1 MIKLSDVSKLLN
13 PVFVLI
19 VGVLGGSIPF
29 VMYMWNFPV
38 SVQPVAQ
45 KFTYAPSF
53 PTWVFLLS
61 VLFSGLSII
70 VIPGWKTCNQLY
82 SSVIS
87 QGRNK
92 SWKVTG
98 VLIVSALMYLLVL
111 LALFALGG
119 RVITLPASDF
129 LDELN
134 NRFTIVYIY
143 SAIGFLPIMFSIIL
157 INYMAE
163 ILLSEI
169 AVVTDNEKNTAE
181 FIQIYLYYR
190 NMLQICLITSGII
203 LSLNPIIT
211 AAYASV
217 WKEVGVFTK
226 DTFPSQGIIIYGLI
240 ITLLLIFIYA
250 PTYFNLTNVGRE
262 LRDAKYPYPQ
272 QLDDLKGIMEKRK
285 TLDELL
291 QINIGITENLKNGI
305 FTLSPLVSGLI
316 AGLLGFK

>member
-45 KFTYAPSF
+45 KFTYTPSF

-272 QLDDLKGIMEKRK
+272 QLDDLKGIMERRK